1 MKRSFLASIA
11 MPSAILIAALSVS
24 NTTFAAGPPPV
35 AVSVMHVTAQD
46 IPVSF
51 EYIGQ
56 IAGSKEVEIRSRI
69 SGIIEDRLYEEGSN
83 VRAGQML
90 FKIDQAQFK
99 ARVAQS
105 RAGLA
110 SARAQTSSANAQL
123 NKAKRELKRIKPLAK
138 KKLVSPS
145 ELDNAASDVEIASA
159 QVLIAEAAVQQAK
172 ANLTTTGIDLDY
184 TLVRSPINGIAGR
197 ALKTEGSL
205 TEVGSN
211 SLMTTVVQV
220 DPAYANF
227 GVAEAEHLTMRSDIA
242 NGKLLLPAEGFH
254 VDLLSSEGELL
265 QNNGKLDFQD
275 YKVNNNTGNFAMRAT
290 VKNTEH
296 LLAPGQFVRVQLS
309 GAKRP
314 AAIAVPQRAVLDD
327 PSGKYVYIVA
337 EGKDGGTVALKK
349 PVVPGEWIKMEGNL
363 KNGWIIKEGLVSGDK
378 VIIDGSARI
387 FFPGMAVVESAPEKP
402 KTAATIN

>member
-1 MKRSFLASIA
+1 MKKSFLASIA

-46 IPVSF
+46 IPVGF

-363 KNGWIIKEGLVSGDK
+363 NNGWIIKEGLVSGDK

>member
-11 MPSAILIAALSVS
+11 MPSAILIAALLVS
-24 NTTFAAGPPPV
+24 NTAFAAGPPPV

-123 NKAKRELKRIKPLAK
+123 NKAKRELKRIRPLAK

-327 PSGKYVYIVA
+327 PSGKYVYVVA

-363 KNGWIIKEGLVSGDK
+363 NNGWIIKEGLVSGDK

-387 FFPGMAVVESAPEKP
+387 FFPGMAVVESAPENP

>member
-1 MKRSFLASIA
+1 MKRTIQAKIALLSAVATLALPA
-11 MPSAILIAALSVS
+11 T
-24 NTTFAAGPPPV
+24 NTVFAAGPPPV
-35 AVSVMHVTAQD
+35 AVSVMQVTAQD

-69 SGIIEDRLYEEGSN
+69 SGIIEERLYEEGSN
-83 VRAGQML
+83 VSAGQML

-110 SARAQTSSANAQL
+110 SARAQTSSAKAQL
-123 NKAKRELKRIKPLAK
+123 NKAKRELKRITPLAK

-145 ELDNAASDVEIASA
+145 DLDNAASDVEIASA

-184 TLVRSPINGIAGR
+184 TLVRSPIKGIAGR

-227 GVAEAEHLTMRSDIA
+227 GVAETEHLTMRSDLA
-242 NGKLLLPAEGFH
+242 NGKLLLSPDGFK
-254 VDLLSSEGELL
+254 VDLLSSEGVLL
-265 QNNGKLDFQD
+265 QSNGKLDFKD
-275 YKVNNNTGNFAMRAT
+275 YKVNNTTGNFAMRAT
-290 VKNTEH
+290 VKNSEH
-296 LLAPGQFVRVQLS
+296 LLAPGQFVRVKLS
-309 GAKRP
+309 GVKRP
-314 AAIAVPQRAVLDD
+314 AAIAIPQRAVLDD
-327 PSGKYVYIVA
+327 PSGKYVYVVA
-337 EGKDGGTVALKK
+337 AGKDGGTIALKK
-349 PVVPGEWIKMEGNL
+349 PVVPGEWVTLQGELN
-363 KNGWIIKEGLVSGDK
+363 NGWIIKDGLVAGDK

-387 FFPGMAVVESAPEKP
+387 FFPGMAVVESAPENP
-402 KTAATIN
+402 KTAATIK